1 MNEVFPLKATRAAAA
16 VWDVLL
22 RLKVRDAMSR
32 TVHCASRTDTFRSL
46 KAIMKE
52 KNISGMPIVEDGRLL
67 GLVTIND
74 IMNAIDIGT
83 ADEEVGKTMTR
94 DLIVLEE
101 DMPLTFAVSHLNK
114 YPYRRYPVIDMDKR
128 LIGVITSR
136 RILAALVREMDK
148 EIRELEAKIQ
158 EQASVVQNEYHNEFF
173 IKRLDFEN
181 AGRASHAIKKV
192 LKDRGLPVDIVR
204 RASVAAYEL
213 EINIVVHS
221 NGGKLTFHLTPDAL
235 TIQAIDEGPGI
246 ENVEDAVRE
255 GFSTANDWI
264 RSLGFGAGMG
274 LANTKRFSDDFKIE
288 SSPGGPTSVTCVIN
302 ILPKTTEA
310 SIRPEDL

>member
-1 MNEVFPLKATRAAAA
+1 MNQVFPLKATRAAAA

-32 TVHCASRTDTFRSL
+32 TVHCASRSDTFRSL

-52 KNISGMPIVEDGRLL
+52 KNISGMPIVEEGRLL

-74 IMNAIDIGT
+74 IMNAMDLGT
-83 ADEEVGKTMTR
+83 ADEPVGKTMTR

-114 YPYRRYPVIDMDKR
+114 YPYRRYPVIDKDKH

-158 EQASVVQNEYHNEFF
+158 EQATAVQNEYHNEFF

-181 AGRASHAIKKV
+181 AGRASYAIKKV
-192 LKDRGLPVDIVR
+192 LKDRGLPPDVVR

-221 NGGKLTFHLTPDAL
+221 NGGKLTFHLTPDTL
-235 TIQAIDEGPGI
+235 TIRAIDEGPGI
-246 ENVEDAVRE
+246 ENVADAMRE

-274 LANTKRFSDDFKIE
+274 LPNAKRFSDDFQIE
-288 SSPGGPTSVTCVIN
+288 SLPGGSTSVTSI
-302 ILPKTTEA
+302 IHTSTKTT
-310 SIRPEDL
+310 

>member
-1 MNEVFPLKATRAAAA
+1 MNQVFPLKATRAAAA

-32 TVHCASRTDTFRSL
+32 TVHCASRSDTFRSL

-74 IMNAIDIGT
+74 IMNAMDLGT
-83 ADEEVGKTMTR
+83 ADEPVGKTMTR

-114 YPYRRYPVIDMDKR
+114 YPYRRYPVIDKNKH

-158 EQASVVQNEYHNEFF
+158 EQATAVQNEYHNEYF

-181 AGRASHAIKKV
+181 AGRASYAIKKV
-192 LKDRGLPVDIVR
+192 LKDRGLPPDIVR

-221 NGGKLTFHLTPDAL
+221 NGGKLTFHLTPDIL
-235 TIQAIDEGPGI
+235 TIRAIDEGPGI
-246 ENVEDAVRE
+246 ENVADAMRE

-274 LANTKRFSDDFKIE
+274 LPNAKRFSDDFQIE
-288 SSPGGPTSVTCVIN
+288 SLPGGSTSVTSI
-302 ILPKTTEA
+302 IHTSPKTT
-310 SIRPEDL
+310 